1 MAKSLLLNVLVD
13 VLGQYVEGLT
23 KENLKLGVWS
33 GKIEFF
39 NLKLKD
45 SALDQLNLPIQVKKG
60 SLKRLSVKV
69 PWTSLESKPVEVEID
84 GLYLLACPLDLSQNS
99 AEEGKKMN
107 QAMRAKKL
115 KQIDDA
121 VMLSINSS
129 SDLQASAKQASYM
142 QQLITCIV
150 DNLEVRVTN
159 IHIRYEDSI
168 SQPGKTFCCGITL
181 DSIFLT
187 TTDENWN
194 VRFVKRDAGTKM
206 STSINKLGQIKN
218 VGVYWNI
225 SDTSQASMPSAEWE
239 LLMKAMIYKDEARDD
254 RKISQ
259 LDFILSPPNQLVLKL
274 THREVCSETT
284 PNVDLII
291 ETSEIKANLD
301 RLQFKQ
307 LMVMNRSFAELDRKR
322 LMCLYRPSKRASEDP
337 RAWWHYA
344 YRLVTGKDLN
354 TANKVSTIHVDV
366 FEGENT

>member
-129 SDLQASAKQASYM
+129 SDLQASAKQ
-142 QQLITCIV
+142 
-150 DNLEVRVTN
+150 
-159 IHIRYEDSI
+159 
-168 SQPGKTFCCGITL
+168 
-181 DSIFLT
+181 
-187 TTDENWN
+187 
-194 VRFVKRDAGTKM
+194 
-206 STSINKLGQIKN
+206 
-218 VGVYWNI
+218 
-225 SDTSQASMPSAEWE
+225 
-239 LLMKAMIYKDEARDD
+239 
-254 RKISQ
+254 
-259 LDFILSPPNQLVLKL
+259 
-274 THREVCSETT
+274 
-284 PNVDLII
+284 
-291 ETSEIKANLD
+291 
-301 RLQFKQ
+301 
-307 LMVMNRSFAELDRKR
+307 
-322 LMCLYRPSKRASEDP
+322 
-337 RAWWHYA
+337 
-344 YRLVTGKDLN
+344 
-354 TANKVSTIHVDV
+354 
-366 FEGENT
+366 